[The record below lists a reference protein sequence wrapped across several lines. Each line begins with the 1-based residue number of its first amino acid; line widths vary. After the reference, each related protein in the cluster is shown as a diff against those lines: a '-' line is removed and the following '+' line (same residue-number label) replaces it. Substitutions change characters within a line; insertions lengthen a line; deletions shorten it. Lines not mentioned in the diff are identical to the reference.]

1 MPQGSIVLSTKQFSP
16 MAYTIGIIGTGYVGL
31 VTGTCFAETGN
42 TVICVDIDATKV
54 EKLRSGEVTIYEP
67 GLEYL
72 FERNIRE
79 KRLHFTTNLEE
90 AVEQAQIL
98 FLCLPTPPDEDGSA
112 DLKHVLGAARTVGT
126 ILTKNS
132 IADFKIIVNKSTV
145 PVGTSDKVRDAI
157 LETAPNG
164 HFDVVSN
171 PEFLREGFAVE
182 DFMKPDRIVVGTSN
196 NASAETMRDLYEPFT
211 RSGNPIYVL
220 DTKSAEIAK
229 YAANAFLAMRI
240 SFMNELSG
248 YCETVGADIESVR
261 MAIGADNRIGKRFLF
276 AGVGYGGSCFPKD
289 VRALKA
295 SAEQVGITLGL
306 VAATEEANFRQTERF
321 GNRIITRLGNDLTGK
336 RIAVWG
342 IAFKPNTDDTRE
354 APSFKIIDRLL
365 AAGANVVA
373 YDPEALEGAKSYYG
387 DRFANR
393 LSYGVGMYECVE
405 KADALVIVTEWSE
418 FRKPDMKR
426 LASTMNAPIIFDGR
440 NLFDVQKMAD
450 AGFEYHSIGRVS
462 TNETTP

>member
-1 MPQGSIVLSTKQFSP
+1 

-54 EKLRSGEVTIYEP
+54 EKLSSGEVTIYEP

-79 KRLHFTTNLEE
+79 KRLRFTTNLEE
-90 AVEQAQIL
+90 AVESAQIL

-112 DLKHVLGAARTVGT
+112 DLKHVLGAAST
-126 ILTKNS
+126 IGSILSQKN
-132 IADFKIIVNKSTV
+132 IRDFKVIVNKSTV
-145 PVGTSDKVRDAI
+145 PVGTSDKVREKI
-157 LETAPNG
+157 LQAAPKA

-182 DFMKPDRIVVGTSN
+182 DFMKPDRIVIGTANRQSGDL
-196 NASAETMRDLYEPFT
+196 MRDLYEPFT
-211 RSGNPIYVL
+211 RTGNPIYVL

-261 MAIGADNRIGKRFLF
+261 LAIGADNRIGKRFLF

-289 VRALKA
+289 VRALKT
-295 SAEQVGITLGL
+295 SAEQVGINLGL
-306 VAATEEANFRQTERF
+306 VKATEQANFHQTNRFVERIMTRF
-321 GNRIITRLGNDLTGK
+321 GGNIAGK
-336 RIAVWG
+336 KFAVWG

-354 APSFKIIDRLL
+354 APSFTIIERLL
-365 AAGANVVA
+365 QASAHLSA
-373 YDPEALEGAKSYYG
+373 YDPEAIEGAQRYFG
-387 DRFANR
+387 NRFPSER
-393 LSYGVGMYECVE
+393 LSFAEGMYECAE
-405 KADALVIVTEWSE
+405 GADALIIVTEWNE
-418 FRKPDMKR
+418 FRKPDLNK
-426 LASTMNAPIIFDGR
+426 LKSQMNAALVFDGR
-440 NLFDVQKMAD
+440 NLFDVQKMGN
-450 AGFEYHSIGRVS
+450 AGFEYHSIGRGSVGG
-462 TNETTP
+462 

>member
-1 MPQGSIVLSTKQFSP
+1 VKKVHPVFFYKEQLFLV

-42 TVICVDIDATKV
+42 TVICVDIDAAKV
-54 EKLRSGEVTIYEP
+54 ERLRSGEVPIYEP

-90 AVEQAQIL
+90 AVQRAQIL

-112 DLKHVLGAARTVGT
+112 DLKHVLGAAETIGR
-126 ILTKNS
+126 ILTDKT
-132 IADFKIIVNKSTV
+132 ITDFKIIVNKSTV
-145 PVGTSDKVRDAI
+145 PVGTSDKVREAI
-157 LETAPNG
+157 LKTAPQG

-182 DFMKPDRIVVGTSN
+182 DFMKPDRIVVGTE
-196 NASAETMRDLYEPFT
+196 NAQSAETMRDLYEPFT

-240 SFMNELSG
+240 SFMNELSS
-248 YCETVGADIESVR
+248 YCEVVGADIESVR
-261 MAIGADNRIGKRFLF
+261 MAIGSDNRIGKRFLF

-289 VRALKA
+289 VRALKT
-295 SAEQVGITLGL
+295 SAEQAGTPLGL
-306 VAATEEANFRQTERF
+306 VAATEAANFHQTDRF
-321 GNRIITRLGNDLTGK
+321 VERIIKRFDGNLTGK

-354 APSFKIIDRLL
+354 APSFKVIDRLL
-365 AAGANVVA
+365 EAGASIIA
-373 YDPEALEGAKSYYG
+373 YDPEAIEGAKRYYG
-387 DRFANR
+387 GKAPER
-393 LSYGVGMYECVE
+393 LSYGAGIYECVE
-405 KADALVIVTEWSE
+405 QADALVIVTEWSE
-418 FRKPDMKR
+418 FRKPDLKR
-426 LASTMNAPIIFDGR
+426 LAASMTAPLIFDGR
-440 NLFDVQKMAD
+440 NLFDVQKMAE

-462 TNETTP
+462 TK

>member
-1 MPQGSIVLSTKQFSP
+1 

-42 TVICVDIDATKV
+42 TVICVDIDAKKV
-54 EKLRSGEVTIYEP
+54 EKLRSGVVTIYEP

-90 AVEQAQIL
+90 AVERAQIL

-112 DLKHVLGAARTVGT
+112 DLKHVLGAARTIG
-126 ILTKNS
+126 S
-132 IADFKIIVNKSTV
+132 IMTEKHITDFKIIVNKSTV
-145 PVGTSDKVRDAI
+145 PVGTSDKVREKI
-157 LETAPNG
+157 LETAPEA

-196 NASAETMRDLYEPFT
+196 SQSSELMRDLYEPFT
-211 RSGNPIYVL
+211 RSGNPIFVL

-289 VRALKA
+289 VRALKT
-295 SAEQVGITLGL
+295 SAQQVGINLAL
-306 VAATEEANFRQTERF
+306 VQATEEANFHQTNRFVERILTRF
-321 GNRIITRLGNDLTGK
+321 QGNLSGK
-336 RIAVWG
+336 HFAVWG

-354 APSFKIIDRLL
+354 APAFIIIDRLL
-365 AAGANVVA
+365 EAGASVSA
-373 YDPEALEGAKSYYG
+373 YDPEAIEGAKHYYES
-387 DRFANR
+387 RFADR
-393 LSYGVGMYECVE
+393 LRYAEGMYECV
-405 KADALVIVTEWSE
+405 KGADALIIVTEWSE
-418 FRKPDMKR
+418 FRKPDTKR
-426 LASTMNAPIIFDGR
+426 LTADMKQPIIFDGR
-440 NLFDVQKMAD
+440 NLFDVQKMGD
-450 AGFEYHSIGRVS
+450 AGFEYHSIGRASAQPVQHG
-462 TNETTP
+462 

>member
-1 MPQGSIVLSTKQFSP
+1 

-42 TVICVDIDATKV
+42 TVICVDIDAKKV
-54 EKLRSGEVTIYEP
+54 EKLRSGVVTIYEP

-90 AVEQAQIL
+90 AVERAQIL

-112 DLKHVLGAARTVGT
+112 DLKHVLGAAGT
-126 ILTKNS
+126 IGS
-132 IADFKIIVNKSTV
+132 IMTEKHITDFKIIVNKSTV
-145 PVGTSDKVRDAI
+145 PVGTSDKVRDKI
-157 LETAPNG
+157 LETAPEA

-196 NASAETMRDLYEPFT
+196 PQSSELMRDLYEPFT
-211 RSGNPIYVL
+211 RSGNPIFVL

-289 VRALKA
+289 VRALKT
-295 SAEQVGITLGL
+295 SAQQVGINLAL
-306 VAATEEANFRQTERF
+306 VQATEEANVHQTNRFVERILTRF
-321 GNRIITRLGNDLTGK
+321 QGNLSGK
-336 RIAVWG
+336 HFAVWG

-354 APSFKIIDRLL
+354 APAFIVIDRLL
-365 AAGANVVA
+365 EAGASVSA
-373 YDPEALEGAKSYYG
+373 YDPEAIEGAKHYYG
-387 DRFANR
+387 SRFADR
-393 LSYGVGMYECVE
+393 LRYAEGTYECV
-405 KADALVIVTEWSE
+405 KGADALIIITEWSE
-418 FRKPDMKR
+418 FRKPDTKR
-426 LASTMNAPIIFDGR
+426 LLSDMKQPIIFDGR
-440 NLFDVQKMAD
+440 NLFDVQKMGD
-450 AGFEYHSIGRVS
+450 AGFEYHSIGRAS
-462 TNETTP
+462 AQPAQHR